1 MFLSSQKIH
10 MSESPNFNVM
20 VLGGGVFDKKGIQE
34 SWSPYESDYEIQKD
48 DFPLGQVEIQ

>member
-1 MFLSSQKIH
+1 